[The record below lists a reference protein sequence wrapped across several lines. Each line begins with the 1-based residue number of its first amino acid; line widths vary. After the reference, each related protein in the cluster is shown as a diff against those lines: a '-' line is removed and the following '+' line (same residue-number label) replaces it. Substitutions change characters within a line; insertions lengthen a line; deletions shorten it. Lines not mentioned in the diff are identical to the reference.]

1 MKRIELV
8 EFNAELMQ
16 KLQKAGVK
24 MDDWRYVRMVKEF
37 QELVA
42 HGEKRTY
49 AAMVAA
55 QHHGISIRK
64 AYGLLQRLCAECKNF
79 ADG

>member
-8 EFNAELMQ
+8 EFNAEILQ

-24 MDDWRYVRMVKEF
+24 IDDWRYVGMVKEY
-37 QELVA
+37 QELVSQ
-42 HGEKRTY
+42 GQKRTY
-49 AAMVAA
+49 AAMVAS
-55 QHHGISIRK
+55 QHYGISTRK
-64 AYGLLQRLCAECKNF
+64 GYNLLQRLCAECKNI